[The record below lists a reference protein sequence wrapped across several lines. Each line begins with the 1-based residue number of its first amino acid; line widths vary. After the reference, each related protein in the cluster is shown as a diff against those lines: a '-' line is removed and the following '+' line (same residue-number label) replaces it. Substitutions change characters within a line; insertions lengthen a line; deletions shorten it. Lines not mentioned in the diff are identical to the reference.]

1 MRGSLDYGQRRVASA
16 CVIGLVLVA
25 VFVSAATAGAAE
37 RPPQPE
43 TDNTVTRIH
52 VYQNGSARWTIQI
65 RTRLDTDDRADEY
78 EAFQTR
84 FRENTSR
91 YLDPFRDRMT
101 GVVANAAN
109 ATGREMR
116 AVSFS
121 ASTSTQEVPRRWG
134 IVTYQFTWTGF
145 AVRQNGTLAVGD
157 VFRGGFFLAAN
168 DTLEIEAPTDY
179 EITRVEPTPDSR
191 DDGVVTWVGRE
202 DFADRRP
209 HVVFTPATE
218 GGATSGA
225 AQPGSQSRTTDGWRS
240 PVSGFP
246 GAAVALGG
254 MLLLGVAGIGAYAAW
269 RRHDGLGGTDR
280 AARASTETDSTT
292 TTQTPADQEEPSA
305 ETGTGAEVMTDAERV
320 RELLEVNDGRMR
332 QTDIADELD
341 WSASK
346 TSRVVGKMT
355 DEGTVEKLQ
364 LGRENLIEMAEHD
377 T

>member
-1 MRGSLDYGQRRVASA
+1 MWGSLDCDQRRVASA
-16 CVIGLVLVA
+16 CVIGLVLIA
-25 VFVSAATAGAAE
+25 VFVSAAPAGAAE

-78 EAFQTR
+78 EAFQTH

-145 AVRQNGTLAVGD
+145 AARQNGTLVVRD

-209 HVVFTPATE
+209 HVVFTSATE
-218 GGATSGA
+218 GGVTSGA
-225 AQPGSQSRTTDGWRS
+225 AQPGSQSRTTDGWAS

-246 GAAVALGG
+246 GAGVVLGG

-269 RRHDGLGGTDR
+269 RRHDGLGGIDR
-280 AARASTETDSTT
+280 AARTSTETDSTT
-292 TTQTPADQEEPSA
+292 ATQTPADQEGPSA
-305 ETGTGAEVMTDAERV
+305 ETGTGAEVMTDAERIL
-320 RELLEVNDGRMR
+320 ELLKTNDGRMR
-332 QTDIADELD
+332 QTDIADAFD

-364 LGRENLIEMAEHD
+364 LGRENLIEMRDHD
-377 T
+377 E